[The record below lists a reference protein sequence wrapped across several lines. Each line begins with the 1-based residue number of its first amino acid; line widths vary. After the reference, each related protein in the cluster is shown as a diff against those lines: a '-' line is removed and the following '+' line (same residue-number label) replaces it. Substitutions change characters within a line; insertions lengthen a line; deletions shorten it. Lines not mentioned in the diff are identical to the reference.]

1 MKLLIDGK
9 EYEVAEAISHLSLT
23 DAYRLKVVCGVGVS
37 TLMNQLNDMVKLD
50 DPLDDEV
57 GLRSLI
63 SLVWLCRTCGG
74 EKNLTF
80 DAAGEFDLSTFKLIG
95 DDDEDEADP
104 TSVLTASGQD
114 ADEPAEA
121 VEDSQTLV

>member
-9 EYEVAEAISHLSLT
+9 EYEIDQSLSHLSLT

-37 TLMNQLNDMVKLD
+37 TLMNQLNEMVKLD
-50 DPLDDEV
+50 DPLDDETS
-57 GLRSLI
+57 LRALVA
-63 SLVWLCRTCGG
+63 LVWLCRTCGG

-80 DAAGEFDLSTFKLIG
+80 DAAGEFDLSTFKLVA
-95 DDDEDEADP
+95 DEEEPEADP

-114 ADEPAEA
+114 AADPTEAAAESSTP
-121 VEDSQTLV
+121 V